1 MCFLCLKYNNKNIM
15 CDEVYSKD
23 TQQGVNG
30 EQDKIDIRV
39 IVLILTYPARSVS
52 TTSHIITDNILRL
65 INPYHAIPR
74 DRC

>member
-39 IVLILTYPARSVS
+39 IVHIFTYPALKCLSLTPHV
-52 TTSHIITDNILRL
+52 T
-65 INPYHAIPR
+65 YYYG
-74 DRC
+74 